1 MLSIEQLVSK
11 IKSSPES
18 IEFNEVMQVIAD
30 NYQYQPAEF
39 NNGQLVN
46 AAGTNEG
53 SCKIFA
59 FAKLNDLTEQ
69 QTLACFGQ
77 YYRNDVMQ
85 NPTGDDHQ
93 NIRNF
98 MIYGWNGVSFNSSI
112 LEPK

>member
-1 MLSIEQLVSK
+1 MLSIEQLVIK

-18 IEFNEVMQVIAD
+18 VEFNEVMQVIAD

>member
-18 IEFNEVMQVIAD
+18 VEFNEVMQVIAD